1 MSSALETSAGLWL
14 RRCLV
19 LVLLFFSAGCDEL
32 LEVERSP
39 GTIPAEGIGGEGS
52 FQARYI
58 GAASLFTVAVGMN
71 AVYGGLFTD
80 ELLWSGSFP
89 QRDQIDRRTVE
100 PGNDILADEPYTSLQ
115 RSAKVAKDLQRE
127 ILEGLF
133 PRFVPTPTTSPQLA
147 QVSLYSGYARVYLA
161 DLFCTLA
168 FDNTGPEMNS
178 ADVYRVAIEDFTKAI
193 DATQATAAVRNAARV
208 GRARAKLMIGDK
220 PGALADALLV
230 PQGFAYQVEYSDAS
244 TSNTVWSFTW
254 SNRRLPV
261 STHFRQP
268 RIDNTQTIDPR
279 VRVVDS
285 GRPSFSGSDRAWA
298 PQKYSTNSSPIR
310 IAGWEE
316 AQFVIAEVQGGAAA
330 RTIIN
335 DLRARNGVSI
345 VWDQGGTATNQQI
358 LAKVIDE
365 KGRTLLLEGYR
376 MGDLRRYAEQYQMDL
391 FPTGERFGNQT
402 CMPLPNKE
410 RLNNPGLR

>member
-1 MSSALETSAGLWL
+1 MSAGLWL

-19 LVLLFFSAGCDEL
+19 LVLVFFGAGCDEL

-39 GTIPAEGIGGEGS
+39 GTIPAEGISGEGS

-58 GAASLFTVAVGMN
+58 GAASLFTIGIGMGV
-71 AVYGGLFTD
+71 VYGGLFTD

-89 QRDQIDRRTVE
+89 QRDQIDRRSAE
-100 PGNDILADEPYTSLQ
+100 PGNDILADEPYTTLQ
-115 RSAKVAKDLQRE
+115 RSVKVAKDLQSE
-127 ILEGLF
+127 ILDGLF
-133 PRFVPTPTTSPQLA
+133 PRFVTTPATSPQLA
-147 QVSLYSGYARVYLA
+147 QVSLYTGFSRVYLA

-208 GRARAKLMIGDK
+208 GRARARLMIGDK

-230 PQGFAYQVEYSDAS
+230 PQGFSYVVEYSDAS

-268 RIDNTQTIDPR
+268 KIDNTQTVDPR

-285 GRPSFSGSDRAWA
+285 GRTSFSGSDRAWA
-298 PQKYSTNSSPIR
+298 PQKYNANNSPIR
-310 IAGWEE
+310 IASWEE
-316 AQFVIAEVQGGAAA
+316 AQFIIAEIQGGAAA

-335 DLRARNGVSI
+335 DLRTRNGVTI
-345 VWDQGGTATNQQI
+345 VWDPGGTATAQQI

-365 KGRTLLLEGYR
+365 KSRTLLLEGYR
-376 MGDLRRYAEQYQMDL
+376 MGDLRRYKDQHQNDL
-391 FPTGERFGNQT
+391 FPTGERFSNQT
-402 CMPLPNKE
+402 CLPLPNKE